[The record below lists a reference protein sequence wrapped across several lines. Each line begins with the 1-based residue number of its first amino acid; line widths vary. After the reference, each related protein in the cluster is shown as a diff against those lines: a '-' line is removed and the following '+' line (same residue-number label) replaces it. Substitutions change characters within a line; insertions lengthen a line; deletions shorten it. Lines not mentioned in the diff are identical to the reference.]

1 MTTAKT
7 THSDPL
13 KRVDFGGTP
22 PCPSCGGLLT
32 LEHLESIKRELDGLA
47 TRGRLNKWARE
58 NTTQRSVHERHSKRW
73 KGYKDPSY
81 ARPSPIMNFRGES
94 YIAHDGQAL
103 KLDHGPPQLLPG
115 AAGDSASKA
124 YLDGVVSVGNPVDQL
139 ALGAGLSAKA
149 VDHSGTALGLTSVC
163 CADCGTRFEPT
174 AAEARESLL
183 DEIKRLRLKTQSAI
197 DLLADL
203 AD

>member
-32 LEHLESIKRELDGLA
+32 LEHLESIKRELDELA
-47 TRGRLNKWARE
+47 TRGRLNK
-58 NTTQRSVHERHSKRW
+58 KW
-73 KGYKDPSY
+73 KVYRDPSY
-81 ARPSPIMNFRGES
+81 ARPSPIVNFRGES

-103 KLDHGPPQLLPG
+103 KLDAGPPPLLPG